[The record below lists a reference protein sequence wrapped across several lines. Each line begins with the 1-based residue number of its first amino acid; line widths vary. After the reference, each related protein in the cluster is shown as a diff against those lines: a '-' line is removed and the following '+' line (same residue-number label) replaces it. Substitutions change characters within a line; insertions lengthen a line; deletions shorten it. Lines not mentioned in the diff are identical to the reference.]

1 MLVFALGPG
10 AGVASAGKVSVATG
24 LPDPR
29 GAVTWEVSFAA
40 DPGEVNVVRA
50 SYDGAN
56 ITIRDDGAPIS
67 SAEGCVRASEREV
80 ACPYPMRI
88 RSARL
93 SIATADGADA
103 VAIGAVLGNVIPID
117 VNGGTEDDTLAGGPT
132 PDRLFGGEGDGND
145 VLLGF
150 DGADDLSGGAGRDR
164 SEGGPGDDRLFDAE
178 RSGAFAP
185 GDLLDGG
192 DGRDLADYGQ
202 RTRRV
207 SVDLTRPG
215 QAGERGEGDQLRS
228 IENVN
233 GGEGR
238 DRLFGTA
245 ARNVITGNE
254 GSDLIRGRAGNDILA
269 GGSGADRLDGGG
281 GSDDLEGDE
290 DESRRKRPDR
300 LTCGGGRDGLSAP
313 DKNDLVAASCELVS
327 LGGDQLIRPHPVRL
341 TRRAASFRISCPP
354 PDDYDPTI
362 DTSDPCPGRLTLRA
376 GKRKRAVGS
385 KGYRVKFRSS
395 RRVVVKL
402 RRLGTRPGRKVRLQ
416 VAVRDQEGELWA
428 FSIRARVR

>member
-10 AGVASAGKVSVATG
+10 AGVASAGKVTVATG
-24 LPDPR
+24 LPDPT

-40 DPGEVNVVRA
+40 DPGEVNAVKA

-80 ACPYPMRI
+80 ACPYPKRI
-88 RSARL
+88 RSPKFAL
-93 SIATADGADA
+93 ATGDRADA
-103 VAIGAVLGNVIPID
+103 VAIGVALGNFIPID
-117 VNGGTEDDTLAGGPT
+117 VNGGTDDDTLAGSPM

-150 DGADDLSGGAGRDR
+150 DGADDLHGGPGKDR

-192 DGRDLADYGQ
+192 DGRDLADYGL

-207 SVDLTRPG
+207 SVDLTRPD
-215 QAGERGEGDQLRS
+215 QAGERGERDQLRS

-245 ARNVITGNE
+245 APNNISGHE
-254 GSDLIRGRAGNDILA
+254 GSDLIRGRAGNDLLA
-269 GGSGADRLDGGG
+269 GGPGADRIEGGA
-281 GSDDLEGDE
+281 GSDDLEAGE
-290 DESRRKRPDR
+290 DEARRKRPDR
-300 LTCGGGRDGLSAP
+300 LLCGRGRDVLTAP
-313 DKNDLVAASCELVS
+313 DRNDLVAASCEQVS
-327 LGGDQLIRPHPVRL
+327 LGGDQLIRAHPVRL
-341 TRRAASFRISCPP
+341 TPRSASFRIHCPP
-354 PDDYDPTI
+354 PDDYDPFI
-362 DTSDPCPGRLTLRA
+362 DEPDPCPGRLTLRA
-376 GKRKRAVGS
+376 GKRKLGS
-385 KGYRVKFRSS
+385 RRYRVRFRKS
-395 RRVVVKL
+395 RRVAVKL
-402 RRLGTRPGRKVRLQ
+402 RRLRTRRGRKVRLQ
-416 VAVRDQEGELWA
+416 VAVRDQEGEVWA
-428 FSIRARVR
+428 YSIRARVR